1 MAYTDGYTPL
11 TALKLKKL
19 LAILAELVPFQHNID
34 ELARKLNISRDSIYN
49 YRKYL
54 KKALMINTLHAKGK
68 GISLLQKPEKIYL
81 KNTNLSYALQLEPNT
96 GSIRECFLLNQ

>member
-19 LAILAELVPFQHNID
+19 LAILAELVPFQNNID

-54 KKALMINTLHAKGK
+54 KSPDDKYSSCERERDFFIAKA
-68 GISLLQKPEKIYL
+68 
-81 KNTNLSYALQLEPNT
+81 
-96 GSIRECFLLNQ
+96 